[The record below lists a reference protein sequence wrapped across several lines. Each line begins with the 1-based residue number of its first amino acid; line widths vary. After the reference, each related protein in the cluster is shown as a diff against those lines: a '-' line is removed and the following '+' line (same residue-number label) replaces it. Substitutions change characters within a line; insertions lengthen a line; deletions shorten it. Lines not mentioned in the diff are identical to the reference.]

1 MDRPTYSQLNRAL
14 NGLSNFQGMP
24 LPESGATGQAFS
36 RMVTEVGQPVTNHDI
51 TDQSTSSD
59 NQGYLNPKKKCLKDF
74 AVQDLTSYND
84 SSATPAAISIDRIGP
99 VGTNQI
105 PKYIP
110 ENNPFSIYSILKDAQ
125 STSQYASDVDTHLY
139 QPLQM
144 SNQGDIGIPS
154 GSSVPIAIISPR
166 LNSELQQ
173 NKSPA
178 IQAEE
183 VIDENSSHIERER
196 ERRADL
202 EKRKLLNQRQRE
214 RYHKKMQDPEKRKLR
229 NQRERERRAD
239 PEKRKLINQRE
250 RERYHEKSQDPE
262 KRKLRIQR
270 ERERRADPEK
280 RKLRNQRDRERYHE
294 KLQDPEKRK
303 LINQRERKRW
313 ADPEKRKLKNQ
324 RERERRADP
333 EKRKLI
339 NQRQRERYHEKMQ
352 DPEKRKLINQSQ
364 KERYH
369 GKVQD
374 HEKRKLKNQ
383 RQRERYH
390 EKVQDHEK
398 RKLKNQRQ
406 QALPAIS
413 PSGAISQ
420 LSNYY

>member
-1 MDRPTYSQLNRAL
+1 MDRPTYSQLNRVL

-59 NQGYLNPKKKCLKDF
+59 NQGYLNPKKKWLKNF

-196 ERRADL
+196 ERRADPEKRKL
-202 EKRKLLNQRQRE
+202 INQRQRERRADPEKRKLLNQRQRE
-214 RYHKKMQDPEKRKLR
+214 RYHKEVQDPEKRKL
-229 NQRERERRAD
+229 
-239 PEKRKLINQRE
+239 K
-250 RERYHEKSQDPE
+250 
-262 KRKLRIQR
+262 
-270 ERERRADPEK
+270 
-280 RKLRNQRDRERYHE
+280 
-294 KLQDPEKRK
+294 
-303 LINQRERKRW
+303 
-313 ADPEKRKLKNQ
+313 
-324 RERERRADP
+324 
-333 EKRKLI
+333 

-352 DPEKRKLINQSQ
+352 DPEKRKLRNQRDR
-364 KERYH
+364 ERYH
-369 GKVQD
+369 KKVQD
-374 HEKRKLKNQ
+374 PETRKLINQRERERRADPEKRKLRNQ

-390 EKVQDHEK
+390 EKGRDPEP
-398 RKLKNQRQ
+398 RKLRNQISANKLYRQ
-406 QALPAIS
+406 
-413 PSGAISQ
+413 
-420 LSNYY
+420 